1 MVKYIDE
8 LCVEA
13 NCKVGEF
20 FQVPRQREDILEED
34 QGVQKAANQERSQQH
49 FHRAQQIDQ
58 RVQIDPKPIA
68 EGEPRQGINNLTSEG
83 T

>member
-1 MVKYIDE
+1 MVKYINE

-13 NCKVGEF
+13 NWKVGEF

-49 FHRAQQIDQ
+49 FHRA
-58 RVQIDPKPIA
+58 
-68 EGEPRQGINNLTSEG
+68 
-83 T
+83 